1 VDIPTVL
8 CGLLAAVA
16 ALPALDA
23 YLRLRRLR
31 RPLAPA
37 RGGEKPNRLLVL
49 VPARAEGTRVGDLAE
64 DLKKEGERKRESEK
78 EISSKV
84 KSAEGTVASA
94 SPFRVDVLVL
104 LDGPD
109 PDAEARLKA
118 DGVKYLS
125 KKSPGPSKGHALAF
139 LAGHLSSEI
148 DTYDFILVFDADMRL
163 PRGFF
168 AELAVSPGTEV
179 FQLPVRP
186 AGVPGPGA
194 PRVEALSLA
203 QAARDDLARDAEGL
217 PVRLR
222 GKAMGFSPRAF
233 RLGPAAAT
241 RTTAED
247 SEATLLLF
255 ASGIRVRALEAP
267 VAFDEPV
274 SSTRAMSGS
283 RARWLG
289 GHLKLLFTGFV
300 DLLKIAAKSPK
311 GAFVLA
317 CDLWLRPRLFV
328 LVTLAFLAIGADIAL
343 LFFSSKG
350 AWRVLFLLVL
360 SLEAKLALV
369 FEGLSVVALRRH
381 IGTPPEI
388 PAVTLSDLL
397 FSLAMWARAA
407 SRALLAP
414 SRWHRARP
422 PA

>member
-23 YLRLRRLR
+23 YLRLRRLG

-49 VPARAEGTRVGDLAE
+49 VPSRGEGTRVADLAADVRRE
-64 DLKKEGERKRESEK
+64 ATTAGAATTADLR
-78 EISSKV
+78 
-84 KSAEGTVASA
+84 
-94 SPFRVDVLVL
+94 VL

-109 PDAEARLKA
+109 PEAAARLESE
-118 DGVKYLS
+118 GVLYLS
-125 KKSPGPSKGHALAF
+125 KNPPGPAKGHALAF
-139 LAGHLSSEI
+139 LAQRLGSEL
-148 DTYDFILVFDADMRL
+148 DAFDFVLVFDADMRL

-168 AELAVSPGTEV
+168 ADLAISPGTEV

-186 AGVPGPGA
+186 AGVPGSGA

-233 RLGPAAAT
+233 RFGPAAAT

-328 LVTLAFLAIGADIAL
+328 LVALAFLAIGADIAL

-381 IGTPPEI
+381 IGTPPET
-388 PAVTLSDLL
+388 PAVTLSDL
-397 FSLAMWARAA
+397 FSSLAMWARAA
-407 SRALLAP
+407 GRALVAP
-414 SRWHRARP
+414 SRWHRARR

>member
-23 YLRLRRLR
+23 YLRLRRLG

-49 VPARAEGTRVGDLAE
+49 VPSRGEGTRVADLAADVRRE
-64 DLKKEGERKRESEK
+64 ATTAGAATTADLR
-78 EISSKV
+78 
-84 KSAEGTVASA
+84 
-94 SPFRVDVLVL
+94 VL

-109 PDAEARLKA
+109 PEAAARLESE
-118 DGVKYLS
+118 GVLYLS
-125 KKSPGPSKGHALAF
+125 KNPPGPAKGHALAF
-139 LAGHLSSEI
+139 LAQRLGSEL
-148 DTYDFILVFDADMRL
+148 DAFDFVLVFDADMRL

-168 AELAVSPGTEV
+168 ADLAISPGTEV

-186 AGVPGPGA
+186 AGVPGSGA

-233 RLGPAAAT
+233 RFGPAAAT

-328 LVTLAFLAIGADIAL
+328 LVALAFLAIGADIAL

-381 IGTPPEI
+381 IGTPPET
-388 PAVTLSDLL
+388 PAVTLSDL
-397 FSLAMWARAA
+397 FSSLAMWARAA
-407 SRALLAP
+407 GRALVVP